1 VRKLVCF
8 DLEGPLSP
16 QDNAYEVMGLIPDGS
31 RVFEVISRYDDLLAL
46 EGREGY
52 EPGDTLALIVPFLIC
67 HGIREEDVKEVSG
80 RASVVKGASELVA
93 SLKAKGWEQY
103 IVSTSYEQHAYL
115 MAGRLGLGSDRIVCT
130 RFPLDRLRREVKEE
144 ELGLVSE
151 VARYVLDRLYDERL
165 GDGVKDRAIKP
176 YLDRF
181 YWQDLP
187 RTSIGIPNKTL
198 EVVGGRRKAWAM
210 ERIAREHQIYLEE
223 VAFVGD
229 SITDAQGARIIEAAG
244 GLAIAFNGNA
254 FVIPQA
260 TVGVASTS
268 LLHLEPILDAWREEG
283 RRGVKSAVEA
293 MLRPQDNAGPFYDW
307 LVGRKGKALARI
319 LAAHKRTRAL
329 LRGEAAR
336 LG

>member
-1 VRKLVCF
+1 MRKLVCF

-16 QDNAYEVMGLIPDGS
+16 QDNAYEVMRLIPEGG

-52 EPGDTLALIVPFLIC
+52 EPGDTLALIVPFLIR
-67 HGIREEDVKEVSG
+67 HGISEEDIKEVSR
-80 RASVVKGASELVA
+80 RASLVDGAAELIA
-93 SLKAKGWEQY
+93 SLRAKGWEQY
-103 IVSTSYEQHAYL
+103 IVSTSYEQHAYQV
-115 MAGRLGLGSDRIVCT
+115 AGRLGMASDRVICT
-130 RFPLDRLRREVKEE
+130 RFPLDRLQGEVGKE
-144 ELGLVSE
+144 ELGLVSGAE
-151 VARYVLDRLYDERL
+151 RHILDRLYDERL
-165 GDGVKDRAIKP
+165 GDGVKDKAIKP

-187 RTSIGIPNKTL
+187 LTSIGVPNKTI

-210 ERIAREHQIYLEE
+210 ERIAREHQVRLEE

-229 SITDAQGARIIEAAG
+229 SITDAQGARVIEAAG

-268 LLHLEPILDAWREEG
+268 LLDVAPILEAWREGG
-283 RRGVKSAVEA
+283 REGVKSAVEA
-293 MLRPQDNAGPFYDW
+293 MPRPQADTGPFYDW
-307 LVGRKGKALARI
+307 LVGKKGKALARV
-319 LAAHKRTRAL
+319 LAAHGRARGL
-329 LRGEAAR
+329 VRGEAAR

>member
-1 VRKLVCF
+1 MGNLVCF

-16 QDNAYEVMGLIPDGS
+16 QDNAYEVMRLMPDGG

-67 HGIREEDVKEVSG
+67 HGIREEDVKEVSR
-80 RASVVKGASELVA
+80 RASLVKGASELVA

-103 IVSTSYEQHAYL
+103 IVSTSYEQHAYQV
-115 MAGRLGLGSDRIVCT
+115 AGRLGLGSDRVVCT
-130 RFPLDRLRREVKEE
+130 RFPLDKLRREVGKE

-151 VARYVLDRLYDERL
+151 VERYILDRLYDERL
-165 GDGVKDRAIKP
+165 GDGVKDKAIKP

-181 YWQDLP
+181 YWRDLL
-187 RTSIGIPNKTL
+187 RTSIGVPNKTI

-210 ERIAREHQIYLEE
+210 ERIAREQQTYLEG

-229 SITDAQGARIIEAAG
+229 SITDTQGARIIEAAG
-244 GLAIAFNGNA
+244 GLAIAFNGNS

-260 TVGVASTS
+260 TVGVASTD
-268 LLHLEPILDAWREEG
+268 LLRLEPILDAWREGGREG
-283 RRGVKSAVEA
+283 AKSAVEA
-293 MLRPQDNAGPFYDW
+293 MPRPQVEGGPFYDW

-319 LAAHKRTRAL
+319 LAAHKRTRSL
-329 LRGEAAR
+329 MRGEAAK